1 MRDDGQLYLDRRGA
15 VPRTGLP
22 RWLIAKGPP
31 CQCRRH
37 WFDPWVE
44 KIPCRGR
51 WQPSPLFLPGK
62 SHGQRSLAWKIPWTL
77 KKELDM
83 TERLNKQMP
92 RTVRTRA
99 MKLACFLHFW
109 QKMSVMFVS
118 SLIATCNIMST
129 CMPSLSFTSF
139 NILSHFKISLHIC
152 IHMYT
157 HNMCMFY
164 EPLETRL

>member
-1 MRDDGQLYLDRRGA
+1 MQETLVWSLGRENPMQGGMATHSSILA
-15 VPRTGLP
+15 
-22 RWLIAKGPP
+22 W
-31 CQCRRH
+31 
-37 WFDPWVE
+37 
-44 KIPCRGR
+44 KIPWTEEPG
-51 WQPSPLFLPGK
+51 GK

-92 RTVRTRA
+92 RTKRTRA

-118 SLIATCNIMST
+118 SLIATCNNMNT
-129 CMPSLSFTSF
+129 CMSSLSFTSF

-164 EPLETRL
+164 EPLENRL